1 MEVHDWPKIVNKNLF
16 AMMVVNAWLAFICF
30 TLSEDTQKEFYTIFT
45 EEIIDNSYE
54 NSNMAWKS
62 CRNGG
67 DGNASA
73 SPTLA
78 AGTGAP
84 RGGVAAHITPTKRR
98 RIIKYGSIT
107 KCLMQGKCMEFKNK
121 RTYLCSQYVDDK
133 VACLTNS
140 THVDPWI
147 CATKNDKLCYANNMN
162 GKHLF

>member
-1 MEVHDWPKIVNKNLF
+1 
-16 AMMVVNAWLAFICF
+16 MMVVNAWLAFICF

-67 DGNASA
+67 DRNASA

-84 RGGVAAHITPTKRR
+84 QGGVANHTTPTKRR
-98 RIIKYGSIT
+98 RIIKYGT
-107 KCLMQGKCMEFKNK
+107 KNNLMQGRCMECKK
-121 RTYLCSQYVDDK
+121 
-133 VACLTNS
+133 
-140 THVDPWI
+140 
-147 CATKNDKLCYANNMN
+147 
-162 GKHLF
+162 